1 MQYDLVD
8 FKIVIIA
15 MQRASMGVGQN
26 GSSERESGLG
36 VN

>member
-1 MQYDLVD
+1 MEYDFVD

-15 MQRASMGVGQN
+15 MRVWMGVGQN